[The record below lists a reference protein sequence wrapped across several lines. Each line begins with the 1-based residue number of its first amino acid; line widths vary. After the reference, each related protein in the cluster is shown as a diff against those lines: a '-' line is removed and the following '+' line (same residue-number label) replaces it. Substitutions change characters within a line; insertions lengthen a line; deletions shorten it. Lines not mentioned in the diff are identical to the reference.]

1 MRSLRQSAPLVGIG
15 FRMPISEWTVQ
26 NLDLFEVLEIT
37 IDHYLDGGEP
47 QRAAIRSLVGR
58 VPLTAHGVG
67 LSIGTDVPLARDY
80 LERVATAINDLQAPC
95 YSEHLAFTRVPG
107 RELGNLLPLPKT
119 RAVAEDIIDKVRA
132 VQTIVPVPFS
142 LENISYLFEWPDSD
156 LSDAEFFNI
165 ICGETGAG
173 LLLDVENLYVNS
185 HNLGFDPYAFLD
197 ALPAEVVT
205 GVHAAGGVS
214 IAESFLDRPVLA
226 DSHSHPV
233 PDQAV
238 ELLGYALRRQKPQTV
253 IVERDDRMHEV
264 GELVIDMARLRDHL
278 SAFSAGRAHV

>member
-26 NLDLFEVLEIT
+26 NLDLFDVLEIT
-37 IDHYLDGGEP
+37 IDHYLDGGET
-47 QRAAIRSLVGR
+47 QRAVIRSLVGR
-58 VPLTAHGVG
+58 VPLIAHGIG

-80 LERVATAINDLQAPC
+80 LERVATAIDDLEAPS

-119 RAVAEDIIDKVRA
+119 RAVAEDIIGKVRA

-142 LENISYLFEWPDSD
+142 LENISHLFEWPDSE

-185 HNLGFDPYAFLD
+185 HNLGFDPCEFLD

-214 IAESFLDRPVLA
+214 IGESFLDRPVLA

-238 ELLGYALRRQKPQTV
+238 ELLGYALGRQKPATV

-264 GELVIDMARLRDHL
+264 GEIVTDVARLRDRL
-278 SAFSAGRAHV
+278 SAPPAGRMYV